1 MVEDVVTIN
10 PELESD
16 ALLEREVLAQREID
30 LREIWPHEGISSFV
44 AERPG
49 SWLGEGCHVIPV
61 LNGWVAEARVTDNV
75 RKLGGARSG
84 VIRCGIV

>member
-16 ALLEREVLAQREID
+16 ALLEREVLTQREID
-30 LREIWPHEGISSFV
+30 LREIWPHEAISSFV

-49 SWLGEGCHVIPV
+49 SWLGEGRHVIPV
-61 LNGWVAEARVTDNV
+61 LNGLVAEARVADNV